1 MSLPGLLPTVTV
13 RESQQFLS
21 RAAIAKRPTGLV
33 LSVVLALSLVALSIL
48 VGSLAPA
55 DTPVGDLVSDLLGFI
70 AIWVAIAAWLRW
82 REVRPFSSIGFE
94 NRRSAG
100 WRSARGA
107 LIGVL
112 GMTVIVTVGVLT
124 GALTVAPGEGGL
136 IHWSALP
143 FAVAAAATCL
153 VQGGAEELLC
163 RGLLLQTW
171 ARRVAWPVAVVAQA
185 VIFASAH
192 LLVPGFG
199 PVAFVNIT
207 LIGVALGLWAV
218 AEGSLWGVIA
228 FHGAW
233 NWAQSG
239 LLGISDSSLDESNSL
254 IITTR
259 VDGAS
264 ELIIGGQLGPET
276 SMLTTAFAVAAIVLL
291 LWFTRKIRRR
301 TA

>member
-1 MSLPGLLPTVTV
+1 MTIPRLLPTVAV
-13 RESQQFLS
+13 RESQEFLS
-21 RAAIAKRPTGLV
+21 GAALAKRPTGLV
-33 LSVVLALSLVALSIL
+33 LSVALAVSLVALSIV
-48 VGSLAPA
+48 VGLLAPS
-55 DTPVGDLVSDLLGFI
+55 DTPVGVLVSDLLGFT

-82 REVRPFSSIGFE
+82 KEVRPFSSIGFK
-94 NRRSAG
+94 NQRSAG

-107 LIGVL
+107 LVGII
-112 GMTVIVTVGVLT
+112 GMTVIVAVGVLT
-124 GALTVAPGEGGL
+124 GALNIASVDGGV

-153 VQGGAEELLC
+153 VQGGGEELLC

-171 ARRVAWPVAVVAQA
+171 ARRVAWPAAVVAQA
-185 VIFASAH
+185 VIFASVH
-192 LLVPGFG
+192 VLVPGFG
-199 PVAFVNIT
+199 PVAWMNIT
-207 LIGVALGLWAV
+207 LIGVALGIWAV

-239 LLGISDSSLDESNSL
+239 LFGISDSSVDGSNSL
-254 IITTR
+254 IVTTR

-264 ELIIGGQLGPET
+264 QLVIGGQLGPET
-276 SMLTTAFAVAAIVLL
+276 SLLTTAFAAAAIVLL

-301 TA
+301 AA

>member
-1 MSLPGLLPTVTV
+1 MSLPRLLPAVTV

-33 LSVVLALSLVALSIL
+33 LSVILAVSLVALSIA
-48 VGSLAPA
+48 VGALAPS
-55 DTPVGDLVSDLLGFI
+55 DTPVGELVSDVLGFT
-70 AIWVAIAAWLRW
+70 AIWIAIAAWLRW
-82 REVRPFSSIGFE
+82 REVRPFASVGFE
-94 NRRSAG
+94 NRRSRG
-100 WRSARGA
+100 WRSMRGA
-107 LIGVL
+107 LIGIF
-112 GMTVIVTVGVLT
+112 GIAAIVTLGVLT
-124 GALTVAPGEGGL
+124 GELTVTPGDGG
-136 IHWSALP
+136 ITHWSAIP
-143 FAVAAAATCL
+143 FVVAAAVTCL
-153 VQGGAEELLC
+153 VQGGGEELLC

-171 ARRVAWPVAVVAQA
+171 ARRVSWPVAVIAQA

-192 LLVPGFG
+192 VLVPGFG
-199 PVAFVNIT
+199 LIAWVNIT

-239 LLGISDSSLDESNSL
+239 LFGISDSSRNESNSL
-254 IITTR
+254 IATTR

-264 ELIIGGQLGPET
+264 QLVMGGQLGPET
-276 SMLTTAFAVAAIVLL
+276 SFLTTAFAAAAIVLL